1 MSKKSSA
8 FANTVKHGY
17 EATVKARAL
26 ARAGGNPNLNGHILE
41 IMGADKTNLNPVNLV
56 RGVSE
61 KLTRSTTATTVDSV
75 VMKGGKVIQRIQ
87 YKDTPK
93 GIADTIKRVKDGQY
107 RSATLKGTTETAQK
121 FNAMAEKAGISKR
134 MQDTGISGRI
144 SKAWGALWD

>member
-17 EATVKARAL
+17 EASVKARAL

-41 IMGADKTNLNPVNLV
+41 IMGSDKTNLNPVNWV

-75 VMKGGKVIQRIQ
+75 VMKGGNLQAHARYRHQR
-87 YKDTPK
+87 PHNK
-93 GIADTIKRVKDGQY
+93 GARARLRIVQERPALESRRMVGQV
-107 RSATLKGTTETAQK
+107 RRHL
-121 FNAMAEKAGISKR
+121 
-134 MQDTGISGRI
+134 GRRN
-144 SKAWGALWD
+144 LWRGVGRHQHHRRGERR